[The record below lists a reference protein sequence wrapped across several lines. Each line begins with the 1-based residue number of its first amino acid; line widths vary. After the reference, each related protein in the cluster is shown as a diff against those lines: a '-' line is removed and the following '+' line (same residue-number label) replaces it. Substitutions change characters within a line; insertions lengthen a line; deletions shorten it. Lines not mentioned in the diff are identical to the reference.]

1 MLNPILNT
9 GTYKELKGLLS
20 EGGGPLFLSGAVDS
34 VKAMLSAALSA
45 SGWGMLVLS
54 SEQRAKSFLRELRS
68 LTEQSFYYP
77 AKDLLFYQAD
87 TQGTL
92 ITRQRVEALSHL
104 TEDESGILVTTI
116 DALMDKI
123 WDRESFQGAVLRLAP
138 GQIHELSALSKKL
151 TSLGYQRLPA
161 VEAMGEY
168 SLRGGI
174 LDIYPF
180 TAENPIRLEFW
191 GDEIDNIRSFDLLSQ
206 RSVEKLDEAEI
217 CPAAERGCGRK
228 GDASLLDYLPEHAR
242 IFLDEPVRLRER
254 GRMVEAEFSESCL
267 ARADSDSP
275 FPREEEGVDSDPA
288 ELIYSADSVM
298 ERLYSGRSLSFST
311 LGNNLEALSGGKEA
325 RTLSFPSAEIESYRS
340 RFDYLIRDIR
350 KWQEEKYALIL
361 FSPGR
366 TRASRLAQELR
377 DYGIRAYCPD
387 EGELEQEENR
397 GSVRVLSAYLHTG
410 FLSDREKLA
419 VLTESDLFGQSRELT
434 KRRKKKKYE
443 GQRIAKLSEISPGD
457 YVVHESHGI
466 GIYRG
471 IERISTDGVTKDYI
485 QIEYGDGGRLYL
497 PATKLE
503 GIQKYGSSEGAAPK
517 LNKLNGSDWQKTKS
531 RVRHAVKEMAKE
543 LVALYSARQSASGHR
558 FPEDSVWQREFEE
571 LFPYEET
578 ADQLLAIEETKADM
592 ESRKIMDR
600 LICGDVGYGKTE
612 VALRAAFKCVQDSR
626 QVAYLA
632 PTTILAQ
639 QIYNTFVER
648 MKGFPV
654 NVTLLCR
661 FRSPAQIKKSI
672 ADLKAGRA
680 DIAIGTHR
688 LLSRD
693 VAFRDLGLLVVD
705 EEQRFGVSHKERIK
719 NLKKN
724 VDVLTLTATPIP
736 RTLHMSLAGIRDLSV
751 LEEPPIDRSPVQTYV
766 MEYNEELIREAV
778 RRELARSGQVYYVHN
793 RVNNIEEVT
802 RRVQALV
809 PEARVAFAHGKMNE
823 GQLEEIMLRFING
836 EIDVLVSTTIIE
848 TGLDIPN
855 ANTLIINDA
864 DRMGLSQLYQIRGRV
879 GRSSR
884 TAYAFFLYRRGK
896 LLSEES
902 EKRLKAIREFTKLGS
917 GIRIAMRDLE
927 IRGAGN
933 VLGAEQ
939 HGHMEAVGYE
949 LYCKLLSEAVQKE
962 RGGEEP
968 EEAART
974 QIECELDAYLPDSYI
989 RDETQKLDIY
999 KRISQICGEEDE
1011 LDIRD
1016 EMIDRFGELP
1026 AQAENLLA
1034 IAKLKALA
1042 ASCFV
1047 TELYAGRGEYRLHFQ
1062 RNADIRV
1069 EKLPELIR
1077 LCQGQLRLSNG
1088 PEPLLSFRQR
1098 DPRERWSTEKTM
1110 EHIEGVLKAIRS
1122 SSPS

>member
-1 MLNPILNT
+1 
-9 GTYKELKGLLS
+9 
-20 EGGGPLFLSGAVDS
+20 
-34 VKAMLSAALSA
+34 
-45 SGWGMLVLS
+45 
-54 SEQRAKSFLRELRS
+54 
-68 LTEQSFYYP
+68 
-77 AKDLLFYQAD
+77 
-87 TQGTL
+87 
-92 ITRQRVEALSHL
+92 
-104 TEDESGILVTTI
+104 
-116 DALMDKI
+116 
-123 WDRESFQGAVLRLAP
+123 
-138 GQIHELSALSKKL
+138 
-151 TSLGYQRLPA
+151 
-161 VEAMGEY
+161 
-168 SLRGGI
+168 
-174 LDIYPF
+174 
-180 TAENPIRLEFW
+180 
-191 GDEIDNIRSFDLLSQ
+191 
-206 RSVEKLDEAEI
+206 
-217 CPAAERGCGRK
+217 
-228 GDASLLDYLPEHAR
+228 
-242 IFLDEPVRLRER
+242 
-254 GRMVEAEFSESCL
+254 
-267 ARADSDSP
+267 
-275 FPREEEGVDSDPA
+275 
-288 ELIYSADSVM
+288 
-298 ERLYSGRSLSFST
+298 
-311 LGNNLEALSGGKEA
+311 
-325 RTLSFPSAEIESYRS
+325 
-340 RFDYLIRDIR
+340 
-350 KWQEEKYALIL
+350 
-361 FSPGR
+361 
-366 TRASRLAQELR
+366 
-377 DYGIRAYCPD
+377 
-387 EGELEQEENR
+387 
-397 GSVRVLSAYLHTG
+397 
-410 FLSDREKLA
+410 
-419 VLTESDLFGQSRELT
+419 
-434 KRRKKKKYE
+434 
-443 GQRIAKLSEISPGD
+443 
-457 YVVHESHGI
+457 
-466 GIYRG
+466 
-471 IERISTDGVTKDYI
+471 
-485 QIEYGDGGRLYL
+485 
-497 PATKLE
+497 
-503 GIQKYGSSEGAAPK
+503 
-517 LNKLNGSDWQKTKS
+517 
-531 RVRHAVKEMAKE
+531 
-543 LVALYSARQSASGHR
+543 
-558 FPEDSVWQREFEE
+558 
-571 LFPYEET
+571 
-578 ADQLLAIEETKADM
+578 M

-962 RGGEEP
+962 RGGGEP
-968 EEAART
+968 EEAAKT

-1047 TELYAGRGEYRLHFQ
+1047 TELYAGRGEYRLRFQ

-1110 EHIEGVLKAIRS
+1110 EHIEGVLKAIRR